1 MTRIFFVTGRA
12 AEVGVGN
19 LRHQEAP
26 RKSNGG
32 SRIVLNSSLMRAAT
46 ISPQSDRLHNVF
58 LANRP
63 DAIPDESNITV
74 QGILE
79 KSWSA
84 DAVELWRLPTRSA
97 NHLDIVLRCGH
108 IKGSQENRNH
118 KALSHTGIF
127 VSSRFWSA

>member
-1 MTRIFFVTGRA
+1 MARVFFVNGIDR
-12 AEVGVGN
+12 EVGVGN
-19 LRHQEAP
+19 LQHRGAL
-26 RKSNGG
+26 RKPNGG

-46 ISPQSDRLHNVF
+46 ISPQSDRLHNVL

-63 DAIPDESNITV
+63 DAIPDENNITV

-97 NHLDIVLRCGH
+97 NHPDIVLRCGH

-127 VSSRFWSA
+127 ISSRF